1 MYITKC
7 GNHNNVSTCQ
17 STMVCLHL
25 YSGVWYSHEW
35 DRLRCTIWKG
45 LCSISWYGTSAGA
58 VDEPRAERWECLPW
72 VQVTRGCIICRVL
85 KNAEETYYIQFAFYY
100 HCAIAVVN
108 NVSDQILLSEK
119 KKIVGLSLKQ
129 CCSYC
134 WVLIIYASFE
144 VVHFYYVPLNKP
156 CSLHRNWFREFL
168 VIELAS
174 DSVIY
179 VHFER
184 KNANSAF

>member
-1 MYITKC
+1 MLAPVKVRWYVC
-7 GNHNNVSTCQ
+7 TC
-17 STMVCLHL
+17 TVGYDTVMNEIDFDAL
-25 YSGVWYSHEW
+25 
-35 DRLRCTIWKG
+35 IWKG

-85 KNAEETYYIQFAFYY
+85 KNAKETYYIQYAFYY
-100 HCAIAVVN
+100 HCAIAIVN

-119 KKIVGLSLKQ
+119 KKKLLVSVWNN